1 MARLAEAIDRL
12 SKSDDAAHLA
22 EWVREQRV
30 GWRWAQRQLATL
42 DDTTITK
49 LAIQQLEGY
58 ITGNHL
64 SRGRAGELW
73 QLLADKAPDDLQR
86 IARTVPTDDNHPF
99 AIAAADYLQHDSEEM
114 RLRIPPWPSALIS
127 CKMA

>member
-1 MARLAEAIDRL
+1 MPPFAGHRAAAAALPLLKQRMAQLGGRDEALIAAARPGLRRSAVELFDHSIHQGLAMARLAEAIDRL

-22 EWVREQRV
+22 EWVREQGV

-58 ITGNHL
+58 IIGN
-64 SRGRAGELW
+64 
-73 QLLADKAPDDLQR
+73 D
-86 IARTVPTDDNHPF
+86 
-99 AIAAADYLQHDSEEM
+99 
-114 RLRIPPWPSALIS
+114 
-127 CKMA
+127 